1 MLKLLSTLIHQ
12 CNIDNVESSLYLAKL
27 ELTTIIEHDV
37 KKLDRTWFES
47 PFADDI
53 EATVII
59 T

>member
-1 MLKLLSTLIHQ
+1 MLKSL
-12 CNIDNVESSLYLAKL
+12 SSLMLHDSCIIIFGKESL

-37 KKLDRTWFES
+37 KKLDGTWFES